1 MDDRLLEDEGRVG
14 RYSWRSA
21 GEDGAKSGFDPM
33 AVDGRA
39 IWEAECA
46 VEVEEG
52 IGKIEPGGGRD
63 PSIPRLSPGY
73 LGLVELPTI

>member
-52 IGKIEPGGGRD
+52 IGKICFCFKWYMFIQYTPQN
-63 PSIPRLSPGY
+63 L
-73 LGLVELPTI
+73 L